1 MNKIKLGSDTRFR
14 LQTVVVSSVGSLF
27 MVTLSR
33 LRSCIIAGRTNL
45 HDTSNAKIAKIAV
58 WPVSGSVSHLDFN
71 SRRHLQTIITMS
83 RAIKMLHSL
92 VLLLL
97 PPLELHL
104 VRRPV
109 EDGQGERL
117 PLPLLLQLLGLAL
130 LLSLLGLEIKF
141 IRNLDYEMRSRYNFE
156 HNPV

>member
-58 WPVSGSVSHLDFN
+58 WPDSSSVSHFV
-71 SRRHLQTIITMS
+71 SRQHLQTIITAW
-83 RAIKMLHSL
+83 RGIKMLHSL

-141 IRNLDYEMRSRYNFE
+141 IRNLNYEMRSRYNFE